1 MNCWEVLG
9 IEPYSDKKTI
19 KIAYAKLLKQCRPDD
34 DPEGFQVLHKA
45 YKNALQWVPVE
56 YVKDETPWM
65 TDEGKPTLSAD
76 SVWAVDDGKPAD
88 VSEIILKAPESSAN
102 ESQDNPHS
110 PNSIH
115 ESDTQS
121 SDYHQDADD
130 EYHLLAAELEQQSQL
145 PELSAEDEALLA
157 EISNQEE
164 SFGEDWETLYTKV
177 NQIIKSTKQANDV
190 DSWRFIESLPSMRD
204 LEFRKATADKVFEV
218 IAEVNQSSLESKNL
232 YVKRPVINYLN
243 GLFNWDKKW
252 QQYDYEY
259 SRSMLDAV
267 FPYLAE
273 ADRPVKGV
281 KLKRELFYYRR
292 ILAFA
297 IDLIVLIVVAL
308 FVDSIAANWGADK
321 ESNAAIFWWVLFY
334 VLIIIPVQESSRY
347 RGTLGKRIVGLEVIS
362 ARGDRI
368 NFIHATWRSI
378 VTTFCCLAFKLVL
391 WINIILS
398 WWRSELLQDTLTRSY
413 VRLKSRR

>member
-19 KIAYAKLLKQCRPDD
+19 KIAYAKLLKQCRPDE
-34 DPEGFQVLHKA
+34 DPEGFQTLHKA

-65 TDEGKPTLSAD
+65 TDEGKPTLTAESVWAIDDEKSAD
-76 SVWAVDDGKPAD
+76 SATEDDKSAD
-88 VSEIILKAPESSAN
+88 SAIQDDAELSDHYQSEYE
-102 ESQDNPHS
+102 QDLTAF
-110 PNSIH
+110 
-115 ESDTQS
+115 D
-121 SDYHQDADD
+121 
-130 EYHLLAAELEQQSQL
+130 LEQQPHL

-157 EISNQEE
+157 EINQQEE

-177 NQIIKSTKQANDV
+177 NQIIKSTKQANDI

-218 IAEVNQSSLESKNL
+218 IAEVNQSSLQSKNL

-273 ADRPVKGV
+273 AERPVKGV

-321 ESNAAIFWWVLFY
+321 ESNTAIFWWVLLY
-334 VLIIIPVQESSRY
+334 VFIIIPVQESSRHQ
-347 RGTLGKRIVGLEVIS
+347 GTLGKRIVGLEVIS

-368 NFIHATWRSI
+368 NFIHATWRSL
-378 VTTFCCLAFKLVL
+378 VTAFCCLTFKLVL

>member
-9 IEPYSDKKTI
+9 IEPDSDKKTI
-19 KIAYAKLLKQCRPDD
+19 KIAYAKQLKQCRPDE
-34 DPEGFQVLHKA
+34 DPEGFQLLHKA

-56 YVKDETPWM
+56 YVQDETPWM
-65 TDEGKPTLSAD
+65 TDEGKPTITVD
-76 SVWAVDDGKPAD
+76 SVWAADEDKPAD
-88 VSEIILKAPESSAN
+88 S
-102 ESQDNPHS
+102 
-110 PNSIH
+110 
-115 ESDTQS
+115 
-121 SDYHQDADD
+121 
-130 EYHLLAAELEQQSQL
+130 AELETRQSGQTSNSVFEDDAQLSDYYHPDHGQDLSLFDLEQQALL
-145 PELSAEDEALLA
+145 PELSAEDEALLV

-177 NQIIKSTKQANDV
+177 NQIIKSTKQANDL
-190 DSWRFIESLPSMRD
+190 DSWRFIESLPSMGD

-243 GLFNWDKKW
+243 GLFSWDKKW
-252 QQYDYEY
+252 QQYDYQY

-267 FPYLAE
+267 FPYLEE

-292 ILAFA
+292 ALAFV
-297 IDLIVLIVVAL
+297 IDLILLITIAL
-308 FVDSIAANWGADK
+308 LVDAIASNWGAEDK
-321 ESNAAIFWWVLFY
+321 SNAAIFWWSLLY

-347 RGTLGKRIVGLEVIS
+347 QGTLGKRIVGLEVIS

-368 NFIHATWRSI
+368 NFIHATWRSV
-378 VTTFCCLAFKLVL
+378 VTTFCCLAFKLVV
-391 WINIILS
+391 WVNIILS